1 MNEVTHNLLKLP
13 DIQEGEVVIA
23 KSFYTAALAVGRRV
37 VHNTAS
43 QFLPFLH
50 DRNVMLP
57 FIFLEVF
64 QFLNIKILNQKKKK
78 KSRKVFIQILTNCLW
93 LQDVPYTTWNLQVA
107 IKVFTLWYHRESF
120 LCLSSIVE
128 IRVFLPDIFKL
139 KHTVAAG
146 VNPYLG

>member
-23 KSFYTAALAVGRRV
+23 KSFYTADLAVGRRV

-78 KSRKVFIQILTNCLW
+78 KAEKFLYKSWQIVYDFKMFPTQLEICKW
-93 LQDVPYTTWNLQVA
+93 LL
-107 IKVFTLWYHRESF
+107 R
-120 LCLSSIVE
+120 SSL
-128 IRVFLPDIFKL
+128 FDIIE
-139 KHTVAAG
+139 
-146 VNPYLG
+146 NPFCASLV

>member
-23 KSFYTAALAVGRRV
+23 KSFYTADLAVGRRV

-78 KSRKVFIQILTNCLW
+78 KQKSFYTNPDKLFMTSRCSLH
-93 LQDVPYTTWNLQVA
+93 NLKFA
-107 IKVFTLWYHRESF
+107 SGY
-120 LCLSSIVE
+120 
-128 IRVFLPDIFKL
+128 
-139 KHTVAAG
+139 
-146 VNPYLG
+146 